1 MVDPAGTR
9 TRSRFDLESWSTP
22 RALQNRPEYP
32 GAAGPRCGPSEP
44 GTGHVGQLVDPAA
57 PRTWAGVPRD
67 HWLNPRASEQ
77 SASHPGQL
85 EVPTG
90 SRAVARVVRYIWS
103 TLWVLGHWTE
113 SPRTAGR
120 PRGHSDTGPR
130 ASHTGQMIDPVGPRI
145 RARVARDSWLTPRA
159 HRHRPNS
166 PGTADRT
173 HGHSDPGPS
182 TRGSWSNPRALRH
195 GLQSSS
201 TAGRHPGN
209 LDTCASRPGELV
221 NTTGTK
227 TRARIK
233 PESWATTWAHVHGPE
248 SPRRAA

>member
-1 MVDPAGTR
+1 MGQILPGQMVDPAGTR
-9 TRSRFDLESWSTP
+9 TQSRFDLESWSTP

-90 SRAVARVVRYIWS
+90 SRAVARVVRDICS

-120 PRGHSDTGPR
+120 PRGPLD
-130 ASHTGQMIDPVGPRI
+130 Q
-145 RARVARDSWLTPRA
+145 
-159 HRHRPNS
+159 
-166 PGTADRT
+166 
-173 HGHSDPGPS
+173 GPS
-182 TRGSWSNPRALRH
+182 RPGQLVDNAGTQTRAQVTRDCWWTPRALRH
-195 GLQSSS
+195 WPK
-201 TAGRHPGN
+201 R
-209 LDTCASRPGELV
+209 
-221 NTTGTK
+221 
-227 TRARIK
+227 
-233 PESWATTWAHVHGPE
+233 E
-248 SPRRAA
+248 SPGTDDRPCGP